1 MISIKE
7 NFLSEDLFDSLKEKI
22 VNQQSIAFYYNKD
35 VAHTNESREDF
46 YFTHI
51 IYDNHKP
58 NSELFENMIPI
69 LKKLKVKSLIRIKL
83 NLYTRTDKIVEH
95 NSHIDY
101 PFKHKAFLLSLNT
114 CDGYTKFSDGTKVES
129 LANRIVFFDASK
141 KHQSTTTS
149 NAKLRYNINFNFI

>member
-7 NFLSEDLFDSLKEKI
+7 NFLSEDLFAPLKEKI
-22 VNQQSIAFYYNKD
+22 VDQQSIAFYYNKD
-35 VAHTNESREDF
+35 VAHTDEAREDF

-58 NSELFENMIPI
+58 NSDLFEKMIPI

-95 NSHIDY
+95 DSHIDY

-114 CDGYTKFSDGTKVES
+114 CDGFTKIKNKKYSSVE
-129 LANRIVFFDASK
+129 NRGLFFDGNTVHNSSSCTNDKA
-141 KHQSTTTS
+141 
-149 NAKLRYNINFNFI
+149 RFNINFNYF

>member
-7 NFLSEDLFDSLKEKI
+7 NFLSEDLFAPLKEKI
-22 VNQQSIAFYYNKD
+22 VDQQSIAFYYNKD

-58 NSELFENMIPI
+58 NSDLFEKMTPI

-95 NSHIDY
+95 DSHIDY
-101 PFKHKAFLLSLNT
+101 PFKHKAFLL
-114 CDGYTKFSDGTKVES
+114 
-129 LANRIVFFDASK
+129 
-141 KHQSTTTS
+141 
-149 NAKLRYNINFNFI
+149 